1 MSAVFKKSSFQRLL
15 AANDQNNR
23 ITVNSVPSYYR
34 DNYREGLNAETG
46 QFPLPVEIFS
56 EADNVIIADTALL
69 RNDQSIGNKPDVLDL
84 LRTTEAKSRTL
95 VEKNPCITYKASLDN
110 PDKRLYLSPQIDRL
124 ELSRKTAIH
133 EAGHAAAIYF
143 GNKQKQLPPV
153 FFQIILSDGSCNTYN
168 NNGQIKVEGGR
179 LIHTLPS
186 SFEENCGRFSSHQKQ
201 TYQQAFEADIINLLV
216 GPLAE
221 ANYVAQCDNELIS
234 PRLVPLNAL
243 HNYGGAA
250 DLEIIHDYLQCFSKD
265 RKEQEEKITK
275 LFWQAFDFINDWTH
289 WNAITALAN
298 YVLIHDKDIIDYEEV
313 VSVLEAHYCI
323 ARRRA

>member
-1 MSAVFKKSSFQRLL
+1 MSAVFKKSSFLRLL

-23 ITVNSVPSYYR
+23 ITVNSVPAYYW
-34 DNYREGLNAETG
+34 DNYLGGLNAETG
-46 QFPLPVEIFS
+46 QFPLPVEIFR
-56 EADNVIIADTALL
+56 EPDNVIIADTELL
-69 RNDQSIGNKPDVLDL
+69 RNEQSIGNKPDV
-84 LRTTEAKSRTL
+84 
-95 VEKNPCITYKASLDN
+95 LDN
-110 PDKRLYLSPQIDRL
+110 PDKRLYLSPPIDQL
-124 ELSRKTAIH
+124 ELRRKTATH
-133 EAGHAAAIYF
+133 QAGHAAAIYL

-153 FFQIILSDGSCNTYN
+153 FFQIILSDSLCNAYD

-186 SFEENCGRFSSHQKQ
+186 SFEENCGRFSPHQKQ

-221 ANYVAQCDNELIS
+221 ANYVAQRDNELIS
-234 PRLVPLNAL
+234 PCLVPLNAL
-243 HNYGGAA
+243 YNYGGAA
-250 DLEIIHDYLQCFSKD
+250 NLEIIHDYLQCFSAD

-313 VSVLEAHYCI
+313 VSVLEAHFSI
-323 ARRRA
+323 ARRRV